1 MTSTARAAAACLV
14 IALAPAMAA
23 AQQSDDSWLTQCQER
38 QGRGRLVRFCDVR
51 VSQMAAPAGALRVDP
66 GENGGVAIEGWSG
79 AGVEIHAR
87 IETRAETDA
96 LARQLSEGV
105 RVLANGSIG
114 TSGPPSERDA
124 SWNVSFV
131 VYVPFSSDLE
141 LSTTN
146 GPLSVE
152 GVTGRMTLETLN
164 GPLSLREVGGD
175 VYARAQNGPL
185 SVTLS
190 GDGWQG
196 GGGLDAET
204 RNGPISLT
212 VPEGYNAELE
222 TGTENGPFT
231 TDIPLSVTL
240 RGRMR
245 GPINATLGRG
255 GAPIR
260 VMTTNGPVSIRR
272 TNQE

>member
-1 MTSTARAAAACLV
+1 MTGAARMVAVGLA
-14 IALAPAMAA
+14 IALGPALAV
-23 AQQSDDSWLTQCQER
+23 AQQSDDAWLTQCLER
-38 QGRGRLVRFCDVR
+38 QDRGRLVRFCDVR
-51 VSQMAAPAGALRVDP
+51 VSQMAAPAGAIRVDP

-79 AGVEIHAR
+79 TGVEIHAR
-87 IETRAETDA
+87 IEARAETDA
-96 LARQLSEGV
+96 LARQLAEGV

-114 TSGPPSERDA
+114 TSGPPSDRDA
-124 SWNVSFV
+124 NWHVSFV
-131 VYVPFSSDLE
+131 VFVPFSSDLE

-152 GVTGRMTLETLN
+152 GVNGRMTLETLN

-185 SVTLS
+185 SVTLT
-190 GDGWQG
+190 GDGWQ

-204 RNGPISLT
+204 RNGPINLT
-212 VPEGYNAELE
+212 VPDGYNAELE
-222 TGTENGPFT
+222 AGTENGPFT
-231 TDIPLSVTL
+231 TDIPLAVTL

-260 VMTTNGPVSIRR
+260 VITTNGPVSIRR
-272 TNQE
+272 TDER